1 MADHRGCYAQVN
13 QGFLGFL
20 AVTEDLGS
28 DTTIRGGFRTVRS
41 DWWQVLGLL
50 VLRGLILL
58 LGVVACGFGLLAA
71 IPLAACSTAAA
82 YQSCSEPAEKLAV
95 NDAIISA
102 MSGLQS

>member
-28 DTTIRGGFRTVRS
+28 VTTIRGGFRTVRS

-58 LGVVACGFGLLAA
+58 LGVIACGTGLLAA

-82 YQSCSEPAEKLAV
+82 YQKLFRT
-95 NDAIISA
+95 
-102 MSGLQS
+102 SGEVGGQ